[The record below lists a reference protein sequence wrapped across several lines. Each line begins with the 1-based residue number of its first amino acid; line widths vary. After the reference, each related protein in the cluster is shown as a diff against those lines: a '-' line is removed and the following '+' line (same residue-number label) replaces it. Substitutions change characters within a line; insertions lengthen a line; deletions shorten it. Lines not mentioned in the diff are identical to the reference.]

1 MSRSSGRFWDGDPC
15 SMQLIPSCRCPNPA
29 AACPVTQVV
38 AVTPPADEWAQAV
51 MGFGVPEGVARDLAN
66 M

>member
-1 MSRSSGRFWDGDPC
+1 MKASALACHATLSLTHSSYTY
-15 SMQLIPSCRCPNPA
+15 L
-29 AACPVTQVV
+29 QVV

-51 MGFGVPEGVARDLAN
+51 MGFGVPEAVARDLAN